1 VTFSQPFFAVVIQIS
16 DVRLDQF
23 NDRPPGEK
31 RSCERIYL
39 KLTHDLVVNTL
50 AVEADTFQ
58 GTEGTM
64 VFVIEAEDDFGGA
77 APKSLPVPAR
87 VRFGHEEIPDAYPLF
102 DGQGK
107 GIFPLFVTLLHFL

>member
-1 VTFSQPFFAVVIQIS
+1 VTFSQPFFAVAIQIS

-23 NDRPPGEK
+23 NDRPLGEK
-31 RSCERIYL
+31 RSGQRIYL
-39 KLTHDLVVNTL
+39 KLTHDPVVNTL

-58 GTEGTM
+58 GTEGAM

-77 APKSLPVPAR
+77 APKSFPVPGR